1 MFITVFKRLI
11 KMKFSDFYSIYQ
23 SMPRL
28 EDKRKKEEKKRN
40 EKRLYDFRVKQ
51 DINAGV
57 LKWFR

>member
-1 MFITVFKRLI
+1 
-11 KMKFSDFYSIYQ
+11 MKFSDFYSIYQ